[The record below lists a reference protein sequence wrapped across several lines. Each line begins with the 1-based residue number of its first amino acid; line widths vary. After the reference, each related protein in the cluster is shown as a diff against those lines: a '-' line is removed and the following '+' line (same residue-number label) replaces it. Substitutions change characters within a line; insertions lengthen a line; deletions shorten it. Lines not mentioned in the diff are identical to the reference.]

1 MNNWLGK
8 RFGMLEVISE
18 PYRKNGRILIDVKC
32 DCGNVK
38 SMRLE
43 YLKRTDINTF
53 SCGCLKYKKHNQ
65 LNTYMSHYDTT
76 YVLLNNAD
84 NVWMKCNT
92 SVWEKVKQH
101 PWSFRGNYARTTING
116 KDYPF
121 HRIFPQ
127 QEGKMLDHIDQDKL
141 NNFKSNLR
149 YVDRSQNALNSS
161 RPARSNTG
169 IHGVTKRP
177 GYYECNYI
185 DHGTT
190 YRHTVQTLDEAKEF
204 MDKINHQ
211 RQLELES
218 LETIEQLGIEPDE
231 SVINPKN
238 LVE

>member
-1 MNNWLGK
+1 MDNWLGK
-8 RFGMLEVISE
+8 RLGMLEVISE
-18 PYRKNGRILIDVKC
+18 PYRKNGRVVIDVKC

-38 SMRLE
+38 TMRLE
-43 YLKRTDINTF
+43 YLNRTDIKIF

-65 LNTYMSHYDTT
+65 LNSYMSHYDTT

-141 NNFKSNLR
+141 NN
-149 YVDRSQNALNSS
+149 
-161 RPARSNTG
+161 
-169 IHGVTKRP
+169 
-177 GYYECNYI
+177 
-185 DHGTT
+185 
-190 YRHTVQTLDEAKEF
+190 EF
-204 MDKINHQ
+204 MV
-211 RQLELES
+211 
-218 LETIEQLGIEPDE
+218 PD
-231 SVINPKN
+231 ICILN
-238 LVE
+238 LI